1 MYNTLRVERRKSF
14 FFFFLVSLQRLHTQY
29 VYRDETQ

>member
-1 MYNTLRVERRKSF
+1 MYNTLRVERRKS